1 MHDINVKL
9 FTEAPQLKPHKPNSL
24 SKGLHLVSLVKLGSS
39 RTLFFL
45 YLLILIQTSS
55 QLRDGLWHV
64 RRFQSQSALGSK
76 TLISHHHTITHVIQG
91 VGGQGVRRISNPT
104 KTMWRAFIW
113 LLFNCRNSQ
122 ALHRSSRTSSPESKP
137 NELQRA
143 ILFFF
148 LRVCLWQW
156 SSFSSCPSRTWNI
169 SRKTTPQQSQMLT
182 DMQHLH
188 LIPCYLLF
196 ERAERCSFPQMT
208 MSRLKDSVELCSTK
222 WYSPIL
228 TPMVMWEIYLFTQ
241 QER

>member
-1 MHDINVKL
+1 MSYREWGGREWGVSQTQQKQCGAH
-9 FTEAPQLKPHKPNSL
+9 L
-24 SKGLHLVSLVKLGSS
+24 SGFCSTVGILRLCTAQAGRVHLNRNL
-39 RTLFFL
+39 
-45 YLLILIQTSS
+45 
-55 QLRDGLWHV
+55 
-64 RRFQSQSALGSK
+64 
-76 TLISHHHTITHVIQG
+76 
-91 VGGQGVRRISNPT
+91 
-104 KTMWRAFIW
+104 M
-113 LLFNCRNSQ
+113 NC
-122 ALHRSSRTSSPESKP
+122 
-137 NELQRA
+137 NEQY
-143 ILFFF
+143 FFF
-148 LRVCLWQW
+148 FFRVCLWQW